1 MVCRAQRT
9 HAQRNVRGCPED
21 SPTAG
26 PQTAGETTKGNPM
39 TSQPTQPARRS
50 GNGAAP
56 GPAWPVAAAAAARR
70 QGQSRLRAA
79 TVTIGVAGLAAAG
92 VVAYVLPGS
101 SHASTS
107 SSTGSGAAPQHT
119 GSSAGT
125 STGSSGSSGSAS
137 NSGSAAT
144 GGSGFSGSSGISV
157 APGGGGQ
164 TTSGGS

>member
-1 MVCRAQRT
+1 
-9 HAQRNVRGCPED
+9 
-21 SPTAG
+21 
-26 PQTAGETTKGNPM
+26 M

-50 GNGAAP
+50 GNGTPA
-56 GPAWPVAAAAAARR
+56 GPAWPVAAAVAARR

-92 VVAYVLPGS
+92 VVAYALPGS
-101 SHASTS
+101 SHASTTGS
-107 SSTGSGAAPQHT
+107 GGSTGSAAASRST

-125 STGSSGSSGSAS
+125 STGSSGS
-137 NSGSAAT
+137 SGSAAT

-157 APGGGGQ
+157 APGGGQ